1 MGEQT
6 DRKEVGASF
15 GLFADGCR
23 GVGSLGYIDTQFLL
37 TGTGSGGNGRRVIAQ
52 TASTITGL

>member
-23 GVGSLGYIDTQFLL
+23 GVGSLWYIDTQFLL
-37 TGTGSGGNGRRVIAQ
+37 TGTGS
-52 TASTITGL
+52 